1 MAKRNGF
8 FRLQIED
15 NGIYLQLFPPVEG
28 GDPVQIS
35 EVMDY
40 LNRIKISDYNLNLLN
55 QTLHNLQKPVSI
67 KLSNEPCAN
76 VSEMSKVQI
85 SPDRMIAT
93 IRLYPPSNR
102 GKRFTRENLIGELT
116 HVNIRFGILEKVVQI
131 LVETPVYCHDIIIAR
146 GKPAVEGSDARI
158 EYHFDTHPLSKPT
171 LNEDGTVDFH
181 QLNIFTPVTKDQLL
195 ATLTPEQPGED
206 GIDVMGNRVPPKK
219 VHKAMLKCGKNIR
232 FSEDHLQ
239 MFSEVNGDVKLEGD
253 TVFVSGA
260 YTVPAD
266 VDTST
271 GDIVYE
277 GDVIVNGNVRTGFRI
292 QAKGDIQ
299 VKGVVE
305 GADLYA
311 GGNIVLSR
319 GIQGMNRGHLEANG
333 DIVTRFIE
341 SANVKAGGTVRS
353 GSILHSK
360 VEAGDTI
367 LCEGRKSFAIGGSL
381 SALNQIEVKTI
392 GNQMGTIT
400 TIKLGVDAA
409 VLEEQKALQKE
420 YEENSAA
427 IDKYMQILLLFK
439 KRLSE
444 GQTIPPDKVAL
455 VRATSE
461 EKKQL
466 EARQEELKVR
476 IEEVRTMI
484 EANTRGRLKVSD
496 TIYPGVQIQ
505 IANSQY
511 VVKNEQ
517 RYCQFCLR
525 DGEIVADGY

>member
-1 MAKRNGF
+1 M
-8 FRLQIED
+8 
-15 NGIYLQLFPPVEG
+15 
-28 GDPVQIS
+28 
-35 EVMDY
+35 
-40 LNRIKISDYNLNLLN
+40 
-55 QTLHNLQKPVSI
+55 
-67 KLSNEPCAN
+67 
-76 VSEMSKVQI
+76 
-85 SPDRMIAT
+85 
-93 IRLYPPSNR
+93 
-102 GKRFTRENLIGELT
+102 
-116 HVNIRFGILEKVVQI
+116 
-131 LVETPVYCHDIIIAR
+131 
-146 GKPAVEGSDARI
+146 
-158 EYHFDTHPLSKPT
+158 
-171 LNEDGTVDFH
+171 
-181 QLNIFTPVTKDQLL
+181 
-195 ATLTPEQPGED
+195 
-206 GIDVMGNRVPPKK
+206 
-219 VHKAMLKCGKNIR
+219 
-232 FSEDHLQ
+232 
-239 MFSEVNGDVKLEGD
+239 
-253 TVFVSGA
+253 
-260 YTVPAD
+260 
-266 VDTST
+266 
-271 GDIVYE
+271 
-277 GDVIVNGNVRTGFRI
+277 
-292 QAKGDIQ
+292 
-299 VKGVVE
+299 
-305 GADLYA
+305 
-311 GGNIVLSR
+311 
-319 GIQGMNRGHLEANG
+319 
-333 DIVTRFIE
+333 
-341 SANVKAGGTVRS
+341 
-353 GSILHSK
+353 
-360 VEAGDTI
+360 EAGDTI